1 MRKKP
6 PCMKDVFP
14 CQVRFP
20 GCQDLC
26 TDFIEW
32 KAEEDKRNQAKYT
45 AKELEWIT
53 YSDRVKKAEIKK
65 QKEGRK

>member
-6 PCMKDVFP
+6 PCRKGGIP
-14 CQVRFP
+14 
-20 GCQDLC
+20 CQDLC
-26 TDFIEW
+26 PDFLDW
-32 KAEEDKRNQAKYT
+32 KAEEDERKRAQYA